1 MKSMIE
7 FVQSLRDAADFFESH
22 AALGVPY
29 EGTGPLVFHYY
40 GSVVGV
46 SVDSINGLHA
56 FVSIVGGHID
66 KDSDESYYRLL
77 SDQGSFKVQIT
88 ANRNSVCKRVVVGTK
103 IEPAHVIPAQPETQV
118 PERVVEIYEYH
129 CPTLMKPLP
138 KPEVETGPE
147 NPELSVPGIPQLEA
161 EYADIPF

>member
-103 IEPAHVIPAQPETQV
+103 IEPAQ
-118 PERVVEIYEYH
+118 R
-129 CPTLMKPLP
+129 
-138 KPEVETGPE
+138 
-147 NPELSVPGIPQLEA
+147 NPGAAGDSGSRA
-161 EYADIPF
+161 GG